1 MKTLYLECAMG
12 AAGDMLTAALLE
24 LIDDRQGFLD
34 MLNGIGIPTV
44 NVSCV
49 SEQRSGICGT
59 RMIVSVNGEEEGHG
73 SYHHQGNVHSSALD
87 IKQIISDLEV
97 SEKVRGDITAVYDII
112 AGAEGQIHGTRAEL
126 VHFHELGAMDAL
138 ADIAAVC
145 LLMEALSPERVCCS
159 PIHVGSG
166 FVTCAHG
173 VLPVPAPATA
183 LILRGLPI
191 YGGDVKG
198 ELCTPTGA
206 ALLRYFATEFGSM
219 PPIITEKIGYGMGT
233 KEFSQVNCVRAFWGS
248 SEDSDEGIIELCCNL
263 DDMTPEELGFAQE
276 QLFAG
281 GALDVYTIAAGMKKN
296 RPGVVLSCMCREKDR
311 EELLRLLF
319 MHTTT
324 LGVREYNCRRYTLE
338 RSETTKETRFGP
350 IRVKRA
356 SGWGISREKAEFDDL
371 AGIARE
377 RGCSLFSLKK
387 IL

>member
-24 LIDDRQGFLD
+24 LIDDRQGFLN

-44 NVSCV
+44 SVSCV

-73 SYHHQGNVHSSALD
+73 AHHHQGNVHSSALD
-87 IKQIISDLEV
+87 IKQIISGLEV

-112 AGAEGQIHGTRAEL
+112 AEAEGQVHGTRAEL

-311 EELLRLLF
+311 EELLHLLF

-356 SGWGISREKAEFDDL
+356 SGWGVSREKAEFDDL

-377 RGCSLFSLKK
+377 RGCSLFSLKNN
-387 IL
+387 L